1 MALID
6 HTHEL
11 EALETKNASLFNCFK
26 GTNLRRLEIVSGCDR
41 CLGGAKVSAAS
52 SGRYSTGVASL

>member
-26 GTNLRRLEIVSGCDR
+26 GTNLRRLEIVSGYDR
-41 CLGGAKVSAAS
+41 RLCGAEISAAS
-52 SGRYSTGVASL
+52 SGRYNTGAASP